1 MDRLEEWEID
11 ALESLVRQYEMSAHD
26 YYSKAYDIEMDS
38 DDAKILEKAIKII
51 KAIPSAEPSD
61 VLGKIRAEIEKER
74 VEVHT
79 IAFKEEY
86 RNLFDDGRHNGLL
99 KAIEIIDKYREGEES

>member
-1 MDRLEEWEID
+1 MRRDEFPIIDKHVKSEINAVLD
-11 ALESLVRQYEMSAHD
+11 
-26 YYSKAYDIEMDS
+26 
-38 DDAKILEKAIKII
+38 KIM
-51 KAIPSAEPSD
+51 
-61 VLGKIRAEIEKER
+61 AEIEKER

-99 KAIEIIDKYREGEES
+99 KAIEIIDKYKGEQE